1 MSLRPGGRVSL
12 MGGYENL
19 EILNLFVTRCNITFK
34 GNWMYERHYILAL
47 IKMVEKG
54 NLRLK
59 EEDGCYVV
67 GEFGLDQWGH

>member
-1 MSLRPGGRVSL
+1 
-12 MGGYENL
+12 
-19 EILNLFVTRCNITFK
+19 
-34 GNWMYERHYILAL
+34 MYERHDILAL

-67 GEFGLDQWGH
+67 GEFGLDQWRHWRRLISSLELEKAWCFLFRYNLKDTCIQGS